1 MSGLTVRALLSA
13 ALAGSMVLAGTA
25 GARASDGDRW
35 DRDHR
40 DYRDHRYV
48 EQRNWARDRWE
59 HRHDGP
65 DYRYRPVATRYVEAP
80 PRIIHEPQSV
90 YVVPAPVMMAPVYQ
104 APAYAPP
111 AAPSLNFNFTLP
123 LR

>member
-1 MSGLTVRALLSA
+1 MTGLMMRTL
-13 ALAGSMVLAGTA
+13 LAGSMVIA
-25 GARASDGDRW
+25 GAAGAQANDGDRW

-40 DYRDHRYV
+40 DHRYV
-48 EQRNWARDRWE
+48 EHRTWAPDRWE

-80 PRIIHEPQSV
+80 PRVIYDRQPV
-90 YVVPAPVMMAPVYQ
+90 YVVPAPVVATPVYQ
-104 APAYAPP
+104 APVYAPP

>member
-1 MSGLTVRALLSA
+1 MTGLMVRTLLSA
-13 ALAGSMVLAGTA
+13 ALAGFLVFAGTA
-25 GARASDGDRW
+25 GAQANDGDHW
-35 DRDHR
+35 DRDH
-40 DYRDHRYV
+40 RDHRYV
-48 EQRNWARDRWE
+48 EQRRWEHDRWE

-80 PRIIHEPQSV
+80 PRIIQERQPV
-90 YVVPAPVMMAPVYQ
+90 YVVPAPVVAAPVYQ
-104 APAYAPP
+104 APVYAPP

>member
-1 MSGLTVRALLSA
+1 MTGLMIRTLLSA
-13 ALAGSMVLAGTA
+13 GLAGSMVFGGAA
-25 GARASDGDRW
+25 GAQANDGDRW

-40 DYRDHRYV
+40 DHRYI
-48 EQRNWARDRWE
+48 EQRIWARDRWE

-65 DYRYRPVATRYVEAP
+65 DYRYRPVVTRYVEP
-80 PRIIHEPQSV
+80 PPLVIHEPQQV
-90 YVVPAPVMMAPVYQ
+90 YVMAAPVYQ
-104 APAYAPP
+104 APVYAPP